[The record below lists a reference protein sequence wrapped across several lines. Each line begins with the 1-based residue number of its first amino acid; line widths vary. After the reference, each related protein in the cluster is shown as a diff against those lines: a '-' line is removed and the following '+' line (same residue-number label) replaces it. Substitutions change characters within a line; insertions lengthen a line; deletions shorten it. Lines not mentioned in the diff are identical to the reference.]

1 MASTLDGCA
10 AKAPSKVSV
19 EGLEITPQQLN
30 VFVREHLT
38 SEISVVKIVELSELC
53 FSIPINACRL
63 DDARM
68 RAEARSSL
76 ILDISMKPAA
86 DETTEM
92 PMPA

>member
-19 EGLEITPQQLN
+19 KGLEITPQQLN
-30 VFVREHLT
+30 VLVREHLT

-53 FSIPINACRL
+53 LSIPINACRL
-63 DDARM
+63 EDARM
-68 RAEARSSL
+68 RTEARSSS
-76 ILDISMKPAA
+76 ILMMSMKPAA